1 MNPIGLLSTT
11 TCVAAFALCALP
23 AAIARP
29 EPPQAKSMP
38 IALTGRLLVIPH
50 HTDHFAA
57 AGMPLE
63 AARIRRWQA
72 IDRIRSLGEKRVP
85 ELDLWVVHAQDTHH
99 DLADQLR
106 RTGDYR
112 LIEPDWLLQT
122 CGTPNDPYYDR
133 QWHLRRIRC
142 DTIWPFTVGGS
153 VICAFVDTGV
163 DRSHPDL
170 ASNLVPGYNA
180 VRRVSQA
187 SGAPVDDLNGHG
199 TATAGIAAA
208 TGNNSVGG
216 VGVGWTLSIMPV
228 RVSDSANGSAFM
240 SDIIDGIVWAVR
252 NRARVVSVGYAGVQA
267 SVVQSTGEWVRRN
280 NALLVWPMDNAG
292 VEYSFDWPDVIVVS
306 GTQMS
311 GELNSGS
318 SFGVGVDFA
327 APATGIYAP
336 SRGGFYTFYS
346 GNSFAGPQVAGVAA
360 LAWSM
365 DPSLSP
371 FQILRA
377 LELSAEDIGTP
388 GRDNTTGFGI
398 VDAAGAVRLAS
409 RVDFNRDGFIDFFD
423 YDAFINAFESG
434 SDLADVNADNF
445 VDYMD
450 YSNFVAL
457 FVGFDR

>member
-1 MNPIGLLSTT
+1 MQTIGILTASA
-11 TCVAAFALCALP
+11 CAVALALCALP
-23 AAIARP
+23 VAMARP
-29 EPPQAKSMP
+29 EPPPSPPPPQSQ
-38 IALTGRLLVIPH
+38 RLLVVPH
-50 HTDHFAA
+50 HTDHFTA
-57 AGMPLE
+57 AGMTPD
-63 AARIRRWQA
+63 AASIRRGHA
-72 IDRIRSLGEKRVP
+72 IDRIRGLGERRVP
-85 ELDLWVVHAQDTHH
+85 ELDLWVVLAGSEQH
-99 DLADQLR
+99 DLQATLL

-112 LIEPDWLLQT
+112 LVEPDWIVQT
-122 CGTPNDPYYDR
+122 CGTPNDPYFDQ

-163 DRSHPDL
+163 DRTHPDL
-170 ASNLVPGYNA
+170 APNLVPGYNA
-180 VRRVSQA
+180 FRRASQA

-216 VGVGWTLSIMPV
+216 VGVGWTISIMPV

-292 VEYSFDWPDVIVVS
+292 VEYSFDWPDVVVVS

-311 GELNSGS
+311 GELNPGS

-327 APATGIYAP
+327 APAAGIYAP
-336 SRGGFYTFYS
+336 SRGGFYTSYS

-371 FQILRA
+371 TQILRA
-377 LELSAEDIGTP
+377 LELSAEDVGP
-388 GRDNTTGFGI
+388 SGRDSRTGFGI

-423 YDAFINAFESG
+423 YDAFITAFESG
-434 SDLADVNADNF
+434 SATADVNADAF
-445 VDYMD
+445 IDYMD